1 MNGTALYLHLDS
13 DKVRQGQWGRNAV
26 LIGPTILDCMG
37 IHFPSAT
44 LSALQYQDHPVGP
57 LVIFFTIVL
66 SLVTVVV
73 ESVWNQYH
81 VIRCRPR
88 RGCLP
93 SLLLPYNMTVLV
105 SFLCAKVWNTTML
118 TQIEFWT
125 PYSDE
130 TGPSSSEHDEVVVG
144 TMTTATLNDD
154 NLQFVWYR
162 AILNGIA
169 RIFLVDGMVTG
180 LLMVVGV
187 LCCSRILAASL
198 VCGAGLASG
207 LLGYVIFDE
216 QYAVL
221 NAGYASVNPALVV
234 AGLFFYCVPSYQLCG
249 VAGLGM
255 IVTVIVTGAVDVIFR
270 ILYVYNI
277 SNEL

>member
-1 MNGTALYLHLDS
+1 MYIKVNVTALYLHLDP

-26 LIGPTILDCMG
+26 LIGPTILDGIG

-44 LSALQYQDHPVGP
+44 RSVQDHFIWP

-66 SLVTVVV
+66 SLATVVI

-93 SLLLPYNMTVLV
+93 SLLLPYNMTILV
-105 SFLCAKVWNTTML
+105 SFLCAKVWNTTMV
-118 TQIEFWT
+118 TQIEFLT
-125 PYSDE
+125 PDSDE
-130 TGPSSSEHDEVVVG
+130 AVPSSSEHGDAVVG
-144 TMTTATLNDD
+144 TTTTVTLNDD
-154 NLQFVWYR
+154 DAQFVWYR

-180 LLMVVGV
+180 LLIVLGV
-187 LCCSRILAASL
+187 LCCSRILAVSL

-207 LLGYVIFDE
+207 GLGYGIFHE
-216 QYAVL
+216 RCAVL

-234 AGLFFYCVPSYQLCG
+234 AGLFFYLVPSYQLCG
-249 VAGLGM
+249 VAGLGI
-255 IVTVIVTGAVDVIFR
+255 IVTAIITGAVDVILR
-270 ILYVYNI
+270 IMYVYI
-277 SNEL
+277 YI

>member
-1 MNGTALYLHLDS
+1 MNGTALYLHLDP

-26 LIGPTILDCMG
+26 LIGPTILDGMG

-81 VIRCRPR
+81 VIRGRPR
-88 RGCLP
+88 LGCLP

-105 SFLCAKVWNTTML
+105 SLFCAKVWNTTML
-118 TQIEFWT
+118 TQIEFLNH
-125 PYSDE
+125 YSDE
-130 TGPSSSEHDEVVVG
+130 AVPSTKTVF
-144 TMTTATLNDD
+144 LNDD
-154 NLQFVWYR
+154 TPPFVWYR

-180 LLMVVGV
+180 LLMVLGM
-187 LCCSRILAASL
+187 LCCSRILAVSL

-207 LLGYVIFDE
+207 GLGYGIFHE
-216 QYAVL
+216 RSAVL
-221 NAGYASVNPALVV
+221 NAGSASVNPALVV

-270 ILYVYNI
+270 ILYVYYI
-277 SNEL
+277 CNEL